1 MIYSALSC
9 GSWVD
14 DAVGNF
20 RGRLKPTSPKF
31 STPKTAMAQ
40 LPMPKFPMPAPLHQ
54 AHQHPARRQKL
65 VTV

>member
-1 MIYSALSC
+1 MIYSTLSC
-9 GSWVD
+9 SSWVD

-20 RGRLKPTSPKF
+20 RGRLKPSSPKF

-40 LPMPKFPMPAPLHQ
+40 LPMPKSLVPAPLHQ
-54 AHQHPARRQKL
+54 AHQHPGCGQKL